1 MWNRLESTDI
11 DKARDSLADRLA
23 ETMRRQ
29 DEEWT
34 SLRAK
39 HAEEIR
45 LLEVKQT
52 EIDTL
57 NALIERFANEFQS
70 ITLTEPEAAL
80 EEEDASASVPTETAE
95 GTNDENNQST
105 EEATETE
112 PATLTLPERTAVR
125 YASPNFGMVRKV
137 AS

>member
-1 MWNRLESTDI
+1 MWSRLESTDI
-11 DKARDSLADRLA
+11 DKARENLGDRLA

-29 DEEWT
+29 EEERT

-70 ITLTEPEAAL
+70 ISATEPEAAW
-80 EEEDASASVPTETAE
+80 EPHDASTDFPTGSAE
-95 GTNDENNQST
+95 DTNDEDN
-105 EEATETE
+105 EPADEATETK
-112 PATLTLPERTAVR
+112 PATPTLPERIAIR

>member
-11 DKARDSLADRLA
+11 DKARDSLGHRLA

-29 DEEWT
+29 EEELT
-34 SLRAK
+34 ALRAK

-57 NALIERFANEFQS
+57 NALIERFAKEFQS
-70 ITLTEPEAAL
+70 ISATEPEAELAQ
-80 EEEDASASVPTETAE
+80 EDAGIHTPTGSGED
-95 GTNDENNQST
+95 TNDADNESA
-105 EEATETE
+105 EEATETN
-112 PATLTLPERTAVR
+112 PAALTLPERIAVR
-125 YASPNFGMVRKV
+125 YASPNFGIVRKV

>member
-11 DKARDSLADRLA
+11 DKARDSLGHRLA

-29 DEEWT
+29 EEELT
-34 SLRAK
+34 ALRAK

-57 NALIERFANEFQS
+57 NALIERFAKEFQS
-70 ITLTEPEAAL
+70 ISATEPEAELAQ
-80 EEEDASASVPTETAE
+80 EDAGIRTPTGSGED
-95 GTNDENNQST
+95 TNDADNESA
-105 EEATETE
+105 EEATETN
-112 PATLTLPERTAVR
+112 PAALTLPERIAVR
-125 YASPNFGMVRKV
+125 YASPNFGIVRKV

>member
-11 DKARDSLADRLA
+11 DKARDSLGHRLA

-29 DEEWT
+29 EEELT
-34 SLRAK
+34 ALRAK

-57 NALIERFANEFQS
+57 NALIERFAKEFQS
-70 ITLTEPEAAL
+70 ISATEPEAELAQ
-80 EEEDASASVPTETAE
+80 EDAGIRTPTESGE
-95 GTNDENNQST
+95 DTNDADNESA
-105 EEATETE
+105 EEATETN
-112 PATLTLPERTAVR
+112 PAALTLPERIAVR

>member
-57 NALIERFANEFQS
+57 NALIERFTNEFQS
-70 ITLTEPEAAL
+70 ISAAEPEATWEAH
-80 EEEDASASVPTETAE
+80 DARTDVPTESAE
-95 GTNDENNQST
+95 GTNDEDNESA
-105 EEATETE
+105 EEATETKA
-112 PATLTLPERTAVR
+112 ATLTLPERIAVR